1 MSSQPLD
8 VQQLVAN
15 MMGSEPSTEATVIVA
30 AAAAA
35 AAPPAASSSSAHSA
49 DARYYCDATKLQ
61 DLRKS
66 VPWTKDPKFF
76 KKVAVSPSAI
86 MKIMVC
92 LYSPSLTKELLQL
105 LEAGGFYRGPATS
118 NNTRLTSDIFL
129 IF

>member
-15 MMGSEPSTEATVIVA
+15 MMGSEPSTEAAVIV

-49 DARYYCDATKLQ
+49 DATKLQ